1 MLDTIEA
8 HETQLFQRANY
19 DELTQLPNRHLLMER
34 LAHGINTAT
43 RNKTEIALL
52 FLDLDRFKVVNDSL
66 GHRVG
71 DELLVQVAGKA
82 G

>member
-1 MLDTIEA
+1 MSARLYNRA
-8 HETQLFQRANY
+8 HF

-34 LAHGINTAT
+34 LDHAIDVAE
-43 RNKTEIALL
+43 RNNSKIALL

-66 GHRVG
+66 GHRIG
-71 DELLVQVAGKA
+71 DEFTFRGS